1 MAGECLADLVRNKTF
16 DYVAERLQGCSE
28 EQVLQILQSR
38 LHVSPFVAYLIYRD
52 LRAPRHWVV
61 SRVGLFPRVEYWLAL
76 GCFFFFSSEYSSAA
90 CYPYRY
96 FSQHYLHRSSLEK
109 GLACGSIKL
118 LRLYGAP
125 TWTSCSTSIVK

>member
-76 GCFFFFSSEYSSAA
+76 GCFFSF
-90 CYPYRY
+90 
-96 FSQHYLHRSSLEK
+96 
-109 GLACGSIKL
+109 L
-118 LRLYGAP
+118 LNIPVLPVIP
-125 TWTSCSTSIVK
+125 TGTSPSTTSIEVHWRRGSHVAP